1 MNETMIYY
9 SFYLYFE
16 LVFIFISSVFIC
28 SYTLVIPFSFL
39 YVCMFY
45 YYYLFIYFTFIS
57 FQIKD
62 IVNNNNPDSSL
73 KSFIFSWMI
82 LSTDS
87 LKKKLNS
94 EMKRCYMYERVIEL
108 FSQLICSKLWFIQ
121 EQNKWEAAI

>member
-73 KSFIFSWMI
+73 KSFIVGWFYQLIRWNE
-82 LSTDS
+82 
-87 LKKKLNS
+87 LNS
-94 EMKRCYMYERVIEL
+94 EMKSCYMYERVIEL